1 MEEKGGVSPSGVI
14 TVKGDEEATEFQQN
28 PSLLQPVGPTTVV
41 SPSPPPP
48 PPPPP
53 TSVTPVSAAAAPPP
67 LISSAGLDLTK
78 KKRGRPRKY
87 APDGSL
93 NPRYLRP
100 TLSPTPISTS
110 IPFSGDYSH
119 WKQGKAQQYLPVE
132 LIKKPHMFEYGSS
145 PGVIQTDQSET
156 ESDDADQFLNYIIGQ
171 SQWHQRS
178 ILSIAAFPPPGL
190 SCYVGAN
197 FTTHQFTVNA
207 GEDVMMKAMPYSQGS
222 QAICILSATGSISN
236 VTLRQAT
243 TSGGTLTYEGWFEI
257 LSLSGSF
264 MPTEQGGTKGWSG
277 GMSIS
282 LAGPNGKI
290 IGGGLAGMLIA
301 ASPVQNKKP
310 RIMEASP
317 PPQPP
322 PQPQQHPTFNITNVN
337 STSPVVATIDDPKQQ
352 TDGGGGMMRPVAQ
365 TPFHNDNSAMNNF
378 TTTNHG
384 YGNVNTST
392 NKEEA
397 DYADGGDD
405 DQPDDDSCDTRSL
418 SNGD

>member
-1 MEEKGGVSPSGVI
+1 MEEKGGISPSVVI

-28 PSLLQPVGPTTVV
+28 PSFLQSVGPTTVV

-67 LISSAGLDLTK
+67 LISSAGSDLTK

-93 NPRYLRP
+93 SPRYLRP

-110 IPFSGDYSH
+110 IPFSGDYNH
-119 WKQGKAQQYLPVE
+119 WKRGKAQQYQPVE
-132 LIKKPHMFEYGSS
+132 LIKKPHKFEYGSS
-145 PGVIQTDQSET
+145 P
-156 ESDDADQFLNYIIGQ
+156 A
-171 SQWHQRS
+171 
-178 ILSIAAFPPPGL
+178 PPPPLGL

-207 GEDVMMKAMPYSQGS
+207 GEDVMMKVMPYSQGS
-222 QAICILSATGSISN
+222 RAICILSATGSISN
-236 VTLRQAT
+236 VTLRQAA
-243 TSGGTLTYEGWFEI
+243 TSGGTLTYEGLFEI

-264 MPTEQGGTKGWSG
+264 MPTENRGTRGWSG

-290 IGGGLAGMLIA
+290 FGGGLAGMLIA
-301 ASPVQNKKP
+301 ASPVQVIMGSFVVMNQAEQTQNKKP

-322 PQPQQHPTFNITNVN
+322 PQQQQHPTFNITNVN

-378 TTTNHG
+378 TTTYHG

-418 SNGD
+418 SNGG

>member
-41 SPSPPPP
+41 SRTPSPPPSPP

-145 PGVIQTDQSET
+145 P
-156 ESDDADQFLNYIIGQ
+156 
-171 SQWHQRS
+171 
-178 ILSIAAFPPPGL
+178 AFPPPPGL
-190 SCYVGAN
+190 SCYVDAN

-222 QAICILSATGSISN
+222 RTICILSATGSISN
-236 VTLRQAT
+236 VTLRQAAI
-243 TSGGTLTYEGWFEI
+243 SGGTLTYEGWFEI

-301 ASPVQNKKP
+301 ASPVQVIMGSFIVINQAEQTQNKKP

-317 PPQPP
+317 PPQ
-322 PQPQQHPTFNITNVN
+322 QQQHPTFNITNVN

>member
-28 PSLLQPVGPTTVV
+28 PSLLQSVGPTTVV

-145 PGVIQTDQSET
+145 P
-156 ESDDADQFLNYIIGQ
+156 
-171 SQWHQRS
+171 
-178 ILSIAAFPPPGL
+178 AFPPPPGL

-301 ASPVQNKKP
+301 ASPVQVIMGSFIVMNQAEQTQNKKP

-322 PQPQQHPTFNITNVN
+322 PQQQQHPTFNITNVN